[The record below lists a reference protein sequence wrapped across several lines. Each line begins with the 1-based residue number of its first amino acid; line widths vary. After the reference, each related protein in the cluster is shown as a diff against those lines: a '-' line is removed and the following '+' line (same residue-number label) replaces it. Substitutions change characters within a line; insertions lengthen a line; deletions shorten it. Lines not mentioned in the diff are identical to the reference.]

1 MKIIHVAGFSG
12 TGKTTFIRGL
22 VKELNKIGTTAVV
35 KHMGHHLWE
44 LEENKD
50 TTVFFESGACVS
62 AGIDDEK
69 SVLVT
74 DDSSL
79 DTILEIFSNR
89 GIQYAIVEGFKS
101 KPYTKICMGDASG
114 LENVLCMNPE
124 LSDVLDRLPEF
135 DDFYTIEGLVRELKA
150 SCDMTEAGAILTF
163 NGIVRER
170 SGEEITEYLDF
181 FEDFDRL
188 IEDIRQEME
197 SVDGILGV
205 RFHHRKGRLY
215 AGEDITY
222 IALVARRRREAFF
235 ALSRAIDRM
244 KKELHDWGKDL
255 AGA

>member
-12 TGKTTFIRGL
+12 TGKTTFI
-22 VKELNKIGTTAVV
+22 KELLAELQQIGPTAVV
-35 KHMGHHLWE
+35 KHMGHHLWD
-44 LEENKD
+44 LKENKD
-50 TTVFFESGACVS
+50 TTVFFQSGACIS

-69 SVLVT
+69 SVLVL
-74 DDSSL
+74 DDQSL
-79 DTILEIFSNR
+79 DTILEIFANR
-89 GIQYAIVEGFKS
+89 GIHYAIVEGFKS
-101 KPYTKICMGDASG
+101 KPYAKICMGDATG
-114 LENVLCMNPE
+114 LENVLCTNPR
-124 LSDVLDRLPEF
+124 LSDVPALLPKF

-150 SCDMTEAGAILTF
+150 SCDMSEAGAILTF

-170 SGEEITEYLDF
+170 TGEEITEYLEF

-222 IALVARRRREAFF
+222 IALVARQRREAFF

-244 KKELHDWGKDL
+244 KKELHDWGRDI

>member
-12 TGKTTFIRGL
+12 TGKTTFIR
-22 VKELNKIGTTAVV
+22 ELLAELHKIGPTAVA
-35 KHMGHHLWE
+35 KHMGHHLWD

-50 TTVFFESGACVS
+50 TTVLFRSGACIS

-69 SVLVT
+69 SVFIT
-74 DDSSL
+74 DDPSL
-79 DTILEIFSNR
+79 ETILEIFSNR

-101 KPYTKICMGDASG
+101 KPYAKICMGDATG
-114 LENVLCMNPE
+114 LENVVCTNPK
-124 LSDVLDRLPEF
+124 LSDVLALLPKF

-150 SCDMTEAGAILTF
+150 SCDMSEAGAILTF

-170 SGEEITEYLDF
+170 TGEKITEYREF
-181 FEDFDRL
+181 FEDFDHL
-188 IEDIRQEME
+188 IKDIRQEME

-222 IALVARRRREAFF
+222 IALIARQRREAFF

-244 KKELHDWGKDL
+244 KKELHDWGKEL